1 MFKYKVTRKND
12 ETICSWFI
20 RSCFKNGISPK
31 ELFQL
36 EYSTIY
42 YSKKK
47 WISLIGK
54 YLDISIKMSS
64 AKEQRFCPDCMKE
77 FYKSTGELLLEQSK
91 QSDLYTICPIHN
103 KPIYVLN
110 DLLMETY
117 GYGALISKSKQIESV
132 NIFVDS
138 KISIFVK
145 FYFNTFKSKDR
156 LECFSYIVTK
166 RIVNMNSFTF
176 SKLQQEILS
185 KEPLF
190 KCMILKNELSYSKIL
205 EYLYLSDSNIETNM
219 SILLLASLFE
229 DKQDFNDFMNTNEYT
244 GGYTPLK
251 FTLKLA
257 CDYLKENETYKST
270 KIKRIQFEICSSKS
284 VTPMKNNLYFVLDRI
299 SNKMYLLDKDKLQPT
314 ENLDFSIEDEIL
326 PESPVYQRVISKS
339 FKRRQFRE
347 RIFS

>member
-110 DLLMETY
+110 DLL
-117 GYGALISKSKQIESV
+117 L
-132 NIFVDS
+132 
-138 KISIFVK
+138 
-145 FYFNTFKSKDR
+145 
-156 LECFSYIVTK
+156 
-166 RIVNMNSFTF
+166 
-176 SKLQQEILS
+176 
-185 KEPLF
+185 
-190 KCMILKNELSYSKIL
+190 
-205 EYLYLSDSNIETNM
+205 
-219 SILLLASLFE
+219 
-229 DKQDFNDFMNTNEYT
+229 
-244 GGYTPLK
+244 
-251 FTLKLA
+251 
-257 CDYLKENETYKST
+257 
-270 KIKRIQFEICSSKS
+270 
-284 VTPMKNNLYFVLDRI
+284 
-299 SNKMYLLDKDKLQPT
+299 
-314 ENLDFSIEDEIL
+314 
-326 PESPVYQRVISKS
+326 
-339 FKRRQFRE
+339 
-347 RIFS
+347 